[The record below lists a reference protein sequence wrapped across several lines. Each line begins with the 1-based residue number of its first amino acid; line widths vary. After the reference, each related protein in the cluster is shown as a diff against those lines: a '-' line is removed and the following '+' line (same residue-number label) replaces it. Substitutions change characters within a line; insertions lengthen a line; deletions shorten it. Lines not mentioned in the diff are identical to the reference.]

1 MILDFDQTEFQIC
14 ALADTVISAI
24 AAGQYHS
31 VALDEDGHVW
41 TWGWG
46 VHGQL
51 GTRDIEDVFEP
62 ARVIT

>member
-1 MILDFDQTEFQIC
+1 MQIR
-14 ALADTVISAI
+14 ALADTVVTAI

-31 VALDEDGHVW
+31 VALDESGQVW

-62 ARVIT
+62 VRAFR